1 MTNAHV
7 TIANIKRF
15 ELLLRTPLTETQR
28 LTVEMLLG
36 EALEKVGWLQPDPL
50 PAGTTRSELRDAKT
64 IAERN
69 LTEDASLDELR
80 EMACHLRA
88 LSSESALADVVD
100 TRIAMILAA
109 RSREHA
115 ARDGKIGSSI
125 STNGVTRTMRLR
137 VCARH
142 EARLVIGVH
151 ARSSTTR
158 GAIHVGRA
166 IAFRQGRDAEPRKD
180 TCTL

>member
-1 MTNAHV
+1 MTDAHV
-7 TIANIKRF
+7 TIAHIKRF

-28 LTVEMLLG
+28 LTVEILLG

-50 PAGTTRSELRDAKT
+50 PAGTTRIDLRDATT

-100 TRIAMILAA
+100 TRIAIDPRRSNPGAGRQGLLGQIGSCQHSIKRQWGHPCSGFSAA
-109 RSREHA
+109 RSA
-115 ARDGKIGSSI
+115 K
-125 STNGVTRTMRLR
+125 
-137 VCARH
+137 
-142 EARLVIGVH
+142 
-151 ARSSTTR
+151 
-158 GAIHVGRA
+158 
-166 IAFRQGRDAEPRKD
+166 
-180 TCTL
+180 